1 MRMIKTMTNSYAQ
14 FIIFDLLFLN
24 NNYYYINFL
33 KMNDDIDLNI
43 LSKYE
48 ILQRIH
54 VGKSGIIW
62 KAI

>member
-1 MRMIKTMTNSYAQ
+1 
-14 FIIFDLLFLN
+14 
-24 NNYYYINFL
+24 
-33 KMNDDIDLNI
+33 MNDDIDLNI